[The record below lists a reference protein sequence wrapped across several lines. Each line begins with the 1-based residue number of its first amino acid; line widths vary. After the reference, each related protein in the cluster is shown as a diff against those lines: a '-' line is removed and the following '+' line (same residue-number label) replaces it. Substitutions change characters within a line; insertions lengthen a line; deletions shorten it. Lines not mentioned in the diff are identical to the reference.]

1 MIEAPETSAPTVE
14 EIRRFALPAG
24 TELVGGLAGLAR
36 PVLWVRVAQLEQSS
50 LGRIESGDL
59 VLLAGPVAGRS
70 SRHSPLANLLS
81 RLARLGAAG
90 VVTMTGVPPG
100 AGAIA
105 NAIGIP
111 LLKLPSDSKLRDIE
125 KRTIALII
133 NRQAEIE
140 QRGVQIYRELAQQAI
155 DNLGI
160 EAIAEKLVEL
170 TGKLVAVEDAA
181 LSLQLLAVPPNSTV
195 TREELQVSLR
205 DSADPEEWF
214 AGQSMVITSPPVALR
229 HLNAPGWARY
239 VAPIVVRDRV
249 DSYLSL
255 IGPVQELDEI
265 DRIATGRGAAVCAI
279 EMAKSLAISEAE
291 SRIRSDFIDDL
302 ISGSTTSDAVIV
314 GRAQLM
320 GYDLTEPHVVAVIE
334 LDASETELDAA
345 PQGEDDDIH
354 TPNQEFANGLARAL
368 SHQRIRAMLRVNSGT
383 GILIWPVPAGGSISQ
398 VKPALDRLRLEIS
411 QAMPAVTV
419 SAAVGRAYP
428 RPSELSQ
435 SFREAEQ
442 ALSIALRLYGGDR
455 TTDFDELGIHRLL
468 IHLQGTAE
476 LESFYQETLA
486 LLMEYD
492 REHGGELVDTLRAFF
507 ANHGN
512 LSRTADQLILH
523 RNTVS
528 YRLERISQLTGLELE
543 DEGDRFRLHLAVKL
557 VELVRP
563 GRSPDTKISQA
574 VEVPADHDGRGI
586 GGE

>member
-1 MIEAPETSAPTVE
+1 MTEAPGTSAPTVD

-24 TELVGGLAGLAR
+24 TELVGGVTGLAR
-36 PVLWVRVAQLEQSS
+36 PVFWVRVAQLEQSS

-59 VLLAGPVAGRS
+59 VLLAGPAAGRPG
-70 SRHSPLANLLS
+70 RHSALANLLS
-81 RLARLGAAG
+81 RLAELGAAG

-100 AGAIA
+100 AGVIA

-111 LLKLPSDSKLRDIE
+111 LLKLPSGSRLHDIE

-170 TGKLVAVEDAA
+170 TGKLVAVEDSS
-181 LSLQLLAVPPNSTV
+181 LSLQLLAVPPSSTV

-205 DSADPEEWF
+205 DSADPREWF
-214 AGQSMVITSPPVALR
+214 AGQSMVITSPPVTLR

-239 VAPIVVRDRV
+239 VAPVVVRDKV

-255 IGPVQELDEI
+255 IGPLQELDEI
-265 DRIATGRGAAVCAI
+265 DQIATGRGAAVCAI

-291 SRIRSDFIDDL
+291 SRISSDFVDDL
-302 ISGSTTSDAVIV
+302 ISGSITSDAVIV

-334 LDASETELDAA
+334 LDASENDLDSS
-345 PQGEDDDIH
+345 PTGDGDDIQ
-354 TPNQEFANGLARAL
+354 TPRQEFARRL
-368 SHQRIRAMLRVNSGT
+368 SGAMSREQPQAMLRVNGNT
-383 GILIWPVPAGGSISQ
+383 GILIWPVPAGGSISH

-411 QAMPAVTV
+411 QAMSAVTV
-419 SAAVGRAYP
+419 SAAVGRMYP
-428 RPSELSQ
+428 RPNELRQ

-442 ALSIALRLYGGDR
+442 ALSIALRLYGGNR
-455 TTDFDELGIHRLL
+455 TTDFEELGIHRLL
-468 IHLQGTAE
+468 FHLQGTAE

-486 LLMEYD
+486 QLTEYD
-492 REHGGELVDTLRAFF
+492 REHGGELVDTLRTFF

-528 YRLERISQLTGLELE
+528 YRLERIAQLTGLDLD
-543 DEGDRFRLHLAVKL
+543 DEGDRFRLHLALKL
-557 VELVRP
+557 IDLVRP
-563 GRSPDTKISQA
+563 GRSADAKSLQA
-574 VEVPADHDGRGI
+574 LELPSDREG
-586 GGE
+586 

>member
-24 TELVGGLAGLAR
+24 TELVGGVTGLTR
-36 PVLWVRVAQLEQSS
+36 PVLWVRVAQLEQFS
-50 LGRIESGDL
+50 LGRIEAGDL
-59 VLLAGPVAGRS
+59 VLLAGPIAGRS

-81 RLARLGAAG
+81 RLAQLGAAG

-111 LLKLPSDSKLRDIE
+111 LLKLPSDSRLRNIE

-160 EAIAEKLVEL
+160 EAIAEKLVEM

-205 DSADPEEWF
+205 DSDDPERWF

-279 EMAKSLAISEAE
+279 EMAKRLAISEAE
-291 SRIRSDFIDDL
+291 SRIRSDFIDEL
-302 ISGSTTSDAVIV
+302 ISGSTASDAVIV

-334 LDASETELDAA
+334 LDASEPELDAA
-345 PQGEDDDIH
+345 PQGDVQ
-354 TPNQEFANGLARAL
+354 TPRQEFARRLARAV
-368 SHQRIRAMLRVNSGT
+368 SQRQLRAMLRVNGST
-383 GILIWPVPAGGSISQ
+383 GILIWPVPAGGGISL

-411 QAMPAVTV
+411 QAMPEVTV
-419 SAAVGRAYP
+419 SAAIGRVYP

-442 ALSIALRLYGGDR
+442 ALSIALRLYGSDR
-455 TTDFDELGIHRLL
+455 TTDFEELGIHRLL
-468 IHLQGTAE
+468 FHLQGTAE
-476 LESFYQETLA
+476 LESFYHETLFH
-486 LLMEYD
+486 LTEYD
-492 REHGGELVDTLRAFF
+492 REHDGELVETLRAFF

-528 YRLERISQLTGLELE
+528 YRLERIAQLTGLDLE
-543 DEGDRFRLHLAVKL
+543 DEGDRFRLHLALKL

-563 GRSPDTKISQA
+563 GRSPETKSLQA
-574 VEVPADHDGRGI
+574 VDSPSD
-586 GGE
+586 

>member
-1 MIEAPETSAPTVE
+1 MTEAPGTSAPTVD

-24 TELVGGLAGLAR
+24 TELVGGVTGLAR
-36 PVLWVRVAQLEQSS
+36 PVFWVRVAQLEQSS

-59 VLLAGPVAGRS
+59 VLLAGPAAGRPG
-70 SRHSPLANLLS
+70 RHSTLANLLS
-81 RLARLGAAG
+81 RLAELGAAG

-100 AGAIA
+100 AGVIA

-111 LLKLPSDSKLRDIE
+111 LLKLPSDSRLHDIE

-140 QRGVQIYRELAQQAI
+140 QRGVQIYRELAQQTI

-170 TGKLVAVEDAA
+170 TGKLVAVEDSS

-205 DSADPEEWF
+205 DSADPREWF
-214 AGQSMVITSPPVALR
+214 AGQPMVITSPPVTLR

-239 VAPIVVRDRV
+239 VAPVVVRDKV

-255 IGPVQELDEI
+255 IGPLQELDEI
-265 DRIATGRGAAVCAI
+265 DQIATGRGAAVCAI
-279 EMAKSLAISEAE
+279 EMAKSLAIREAE

-302 ISGSTTSDAVIV
+302 ISGSITSDAVIV

-334 LDASETELDAA
+334 LDASENDLDSS
-345 PQGEDDDIH
+345 PTGDDKQ
-354 TPNQEFANGLARAL
+354 TPRQEFDRRLSGAM
-368 SHQRIRAMLRVNSGT
+368 SHQQPQAMLRVNGNT
-383 GILIWPVPAGGSISQ
+383 GILIWPVPAGSSVSN

-419 SAAVGRAYP
+419 SAAVGRLYP
-428 RPSELSQ
+428 RPNELRQ

-442 ALSIALRLYGGDR
+442 ALSIALRLYGGNR
-455 TTDFDELGIHRLL
+455 TTDFEELGIHRLL
-468 IHLQGTAE
+468 FHLQGTAE

-486 LLMEYD
+486 QLTEYD

-528 YRLERISQLTGLELE
+528 YRLERIAQLTGLDLD
-543 DEGDRFRLHLAVKL
+543 DEGDRFRLHLALKL
-557 VELVRP
+557 IDLVRP
-563 GRSPDTKISQA
+563 GRSADAKSLQA
-574 VEVPADHDGRGI
+574 
-586 GGE
+586 

>member
-14 EIRRFALPAG
+14 EIRRFALPPG
-24 TELVGGLAGLAR
+24 TELVGGVTGLAR

-59 VLLAGPVAGRS
+59 VLLAGPATGRS

-81 RLARLGAAG
+81 RLAQMGAAG

-205 DSADPEEWF
+205 DSAGPEGWF

-229 HLNAPGWARY
+229 HLNAHGWARY

-265 DRIATGRGAAVCAI
+265 DRIATGRGAAVCSI

-302 ISGSTTSDAVIV
+302 VSGSTTSDAVIV
-314 GRAQLM
+314 GRARLM

-334 LDASETELDAA
+334 LDASESELDSTPRGDGDIQT
-345 PQGEDDDIH
+345 PQ
-354 TPNQEFANGLARAL
+354 QEFASRLASAV
-368 SHQRIRAMLRVNSGT
+368 SHQRMRAMLRVNGGT
-383 GILIWPVPAGGSISQ
+383 GILIWPVPAGGSISL
-398 VKPALDRLRLEIS
+398 VKPALNRLRLEIS
-411 QAMPAVTV
+411 QAMPAATV
-419 SAAVGRAYP
+419 SAAVGRVYP

-442 ALSIALRLYGGDR
+442 ALSIASRLYGGDR
-455 TTDFDELGIHRLL
+455 TTDFEELGIHRLL
-468 IHLQGTAE
+468 FHLQGTAE
-476 LESFYQETLA
+476 LESFHQETLA
-486 LLMEYD
+486 QLMEYD
-492 REHGGELVDTLRAFF
+492 REHDGELVDTLRAFF

-523 RNTVS
+523 RNTIS
-528 YRLERISQLTGLELE
+528 YRLERISQLTGLDLE

-574 VEVPADHDGRGI
+574 VDVPVGHDGRGI